1 MSRWWLVELEDDL
14 AALYTTRSGVW
25 ASVHSVNGVKRTTDM
40 EVLSCRSLQE
50 LGVPL
55 LPAEL
60 SLVKKKREK

>member
-40 EVLSCRSLQE
+40 DVLSCRSLKD

-55 LPAEL
+55 LDDEV
-60 SLVKKKREK
+60 SLVKKKRER